1 MKILLAIFLLQF
13 TGCGS
18 SETYTIERESPM
30 SVVITGEFDRTVV
43 NSDDVSR
50 IWYEKNYSEYRV
62 DSTRI
67 AEIGRL
73 QENIRYVIVAGTWCG
88 DSKRQLPRLFKIFD
102 AAHIS
107 EKRVKMFG
115 VDRSKKSDKL
125 KLDQYSVQYVP
136 TIIVFRHERE
146 IGRIVE
152 SPVETLEA
160 DLVSI
165 LRNP

>member
-1 MKILLAIFLLQF
+1 MKMLIVILMLLL

-18 SETYTIERESPM
+18 SETYTVQKESPM
-30 SVVITGEFDRTVV
+30 SVIIIGEFDRTVLK
-43 NSDDVSR
+43 SDDVCT
-50 IWYEKNYSEYRV
+50 IWYGQNYSEYRV
-62 DSTRI
+62 DSSQI

-107 EKRVKMFG
+107 DKHVRMYG
-115 VDRSKKSDKL
+115 VDRSKKSDKKEL
-125 KLDQYSVQYVP
+125 ERYAVQYVP
-136 TIIVFRHERE
+136 TIIVLRNDRE

-160 DLVSI
+160 DLVAI
-165 LRNP
+165 LRQP